1 MAAPA
6 AAVVLAFIARI
17 GGPLAIK
24 KAIKKFGKKAVLKAT
39 NKMTYIGKE
48 ISKKS
53 KSFKDTKIAKES
65 AKIQAKLN
73 LPKQS
78 PTFYRRLEKGGSV
91 RKYAGGSKVRKPRSY

>member
-6 AAVVLAFIARI
+6 AVILAFIARI

-73 LPKQS
+73 LPKK
-78 PTFYRRLEKGGSV
+78 PPAFYRRLEKGGSV
-91 RKYAGGSKVRKPRSY
+91 KKYSHGNTVRKPRSY

>member
-1 MAAPA
+1 MALPA
-6 AAVVLAFIARI
+6 AGVVLAFIARI

-24 KAIKKFGKKAVLKAT
+24 KAIKKFGKKAVQKAT
-39 NKMTYIGKE
+39 DKMTYIGKE

-73 LPKQS
+73 LPKK
-78 PTFYRRLEKGGSV
+78 PPAFYRRLEKGG
-91 RKYAGGSKVRKPRSY
+91 KIKTYAKGSIVRKPKY

>member
-1 MAAPA
+1 MALPA
-6 AAVVLAFIARI
+6 AAVVLAYIARI

-24 KAIKKFGKKAVLKAT
+24 KAIKKFGKKAVQKAT
-39 NKMTYIGKE
+39 DKMTYIGKE

-73 LPKQS
+73 LPKK
-78 PTFYRRLEKGGSV
+78 PPAFYRRLEKGGSV